1 MRAFLVRTVTVGLL
15 TAFISIPAFALTQDW
30 EGLEDGWTVVSGNS
44 GTIGSDF
51 FLCQAKGR
59 FNQYCYDA
67 VEAWSVQRQRYE
79 RRCARV
85 TAPAHCQC
93 DLATFATKGM
103 CTWEAR

>member
-1 MRAFLVRTVTVGLL
+1 MRKVFVRLVVVALFAGLGS
-15 TAFISIPAFALTQDW
+15 APAFALTQDW
-30 EGLEDGWTVVSGNS
+30 EGLEDGWSVVSGTS

-51 FLCQAKGR
+51 YLCQAKGR

-67 VEAWSVQRQRYE
+67 INVWSVARQRYE
-79 RRCARV
+79 RKCARV

-93 DLATFATKGM
+93 NLATLEVKGM